1 MMRIN
6 LLLLLGVVLS
16 ALYLVNLQYESRRL
30 YAELDRAQNQAR
42 RLATENERL
51 QLERR
56 TQGTSA
62 RVEKLA
68 KGQLHMRAATP
79 AVTAYVAYPAQP
91 ESAGSSAA
99 HPANQAQERLP

>member
-6 LLLLLGVVLS
+6 LLLLMGLVLS
-16 ALYLVNLQYESRRL
+16 ALYLVNLQYDSRRL

-56 TQGTSA
+56 TQATSM

-68 KGQLHMRAATP
+68 KSQLHMRAATP
-79 AVTAYVAYPAQP
+79 AVTAYVAYPAP
-91 ESAGSSAA
+91 V
-99 HPANQAQERLP
+99 QAQASSTTTAQTFVQGRLP

>member
-1 MMRIN
+1 MMRLN

-30 YAELDRAQNQAR
+30 YAELDRAHNQAR

-51 QLERR
+51 LLERR

-68 KGQLHMRAATP
+68 KGQLQMRAATP
-79 AVTAYVAYPAQP
+79 AVTAYVAYPAATGSLPSGAAQP
-91 ESAGSSAA
+91 A
-99 HPANQAQERLP
+99 HLIRMP